1 MSDTALTGDAPAG
14 DAPSSAGAPPSQ
26 VLAAE
31 TRRRSAIRFRLRER
45 LRNSLLVVPVGA
57 IVAGLALSELV
68 MQFDVAGERFGREEF
83 GESLESIVG
92 VSASSVQSSTA
103 AIATAMLTFMG
114 VVFALTILALQ
125 MASSQFSPRV
135 MSAFVRSRMT
145 KLTMGMFMAT
155 FTYSLDLLASIEPGN
170 DNVDAFLPAAGY
182 AVLLGLVIVTLFVFV
197 AYVNRV
203 VQFVR
208 VGRIVESVLR
218 EARASVDNALVPPGD
233 LREVAAPARAT
244 PLEVVAAR
252 RAGVLGGIDVRRL
265 TRLADRYDAVL
276 VLRAKVGD
284 YVCEG
289 EDLIEVHGAASP
301 PASAVVRAV
310 FVGTERTMFED
321 PWFGV
326 RQLVDI
332 AVRALSPGV
341 NDPTTA
347 VQAVDRLTDLLVRIG
362 SLADPPRHYL
372 GSNGTV
378 RLVRPVHDWESA
390 VSLAFTEIRRYGAD
404 SPQIPRRLLAAID
417 SLVRALDDS
426 RHPPLVHQ
434 RELLLAAIGEVPMA
448 EHDRRLMQVAD
459 SSGLG

>member
-1 MSDTALTGDAPAG
+1 MSNTALSG
-14 DAPSSAGAPPSQ
+14 GAPPSADRQ
-26 VLAAE
+26 PPDSQPPRVLAAE
-31 TRRRSAIRFRLRER
+31 TRRRSAARFRLRER
-45 LRNSLLVVPVGA
+45 LRNSLLVVPATA
-57 IVAGLALSELV
+57 ILGGLIAADLV
-68 MQFDVAGERFGREEF
+68 MAFDDLLVRE
-83 GESLESIVG
+83 GSVDSIESLAG
-92 VSASSVQSSTA
+92 YSASSVQSSTA

-135 MSAFVRSRMT
+135 MGAFVRSRMT

-155 FTYSLDLLASIEPGN
+155 FSYSLWLLTSIEPGN
-170 DNVDAFLPAAGY
+170 DDVPVYLPLVAYLFL
-182 AVLLGLVIVTLFVFV
+182 LLLVIVTLFVFV

-208 VGRIVESVLR
+208 VGRIVEAILA
-218 EARASVDNALVPPGD
+218 EARTSVDNALVRPER
-233 LREVAAPARAT
+233 LREVAPPELAT
-244 PLEVVAAR
+244 PSAIITSR

-265 TRLADRYDAVL
+265 TRLADRHDVVL

-284 YVCEG
+284 YVYEG
-289 EDLIEVHGAASP
+289 EDLVEIHGGS
-301 PASAVVRAV
+301 SNTGRSVCRAV

-347 VQAVDRLTDLLVRIG
+347 VQAIDRLVDLLVLIG
-362 SLADPPRHYL
+362 RRADPPQNHL
-372 GSNGTV
+372 GRNSVV
-378 RLVRPVHDWESA
+378 RLVRPVHDWSA
-390 VSLAFTEIRRYGAD
+390 TIELAFTEIRRYGAD
-404 SPQIPRRLLAAID
+404 SPQIPRRLLAAIE
-417 SLVRALDDS
+417 S
-426 RHPPLVHQ
+426 RHAPLLHQ
-434 RELLLAAIGEVPMA
+434 RELIRTATSEAPTA
-448 EHDRRLMQVAD
+448 EHDRELMKVAD